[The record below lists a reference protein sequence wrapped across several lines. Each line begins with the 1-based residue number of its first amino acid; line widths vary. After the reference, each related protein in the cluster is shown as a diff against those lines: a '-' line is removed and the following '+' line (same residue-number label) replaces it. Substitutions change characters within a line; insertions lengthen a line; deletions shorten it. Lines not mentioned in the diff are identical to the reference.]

1 MLQWI
6 NGWYHP
12 VVASDIQNKT
22 RNYYLD
28 NLKFIL
34 IICVVT
40 THFALQLFYISH
52 IKYLTYFI
60 YLFHM
65 PCFIFVNGFL
75 AKRLNAGGKLR
86 VDKIIV
92 VFWMYLIF
100 KYGNAFLE
108 IIFGRDGDP
117 ELFFDSNA
125 PWYLLALCFWYLSV
139 PFLERIK
146 SSYLIPG
153 SICVGILVGYIK
165 SIDDVFALSRVF
177 VFFPFFIMGFCL
189 PGKKLESFLDKKL
202 RIPAIIILL
211 AVFLGINLLWNEF
224 IPVKDIVY
232 GASPYTTALEG
243 LARYGLLIRGIWYL
257 AAVLVSMC
265 VMLLVP
271 RCKTFFSALGERT
284 MQIYMTHIWIRNI
297 LVYVGFFEMI
307 EKGPKLLGVAVMA
320 GSVLLT
326 FFLANKWLKWV
337 FDLLMSPKLLSFAIK
352 KEEEKKGY

>member
-1 MLQWI
+1 MFQWI

-12 VVASDIQNKT
+12 VAVTDIPNKT

-34 IICVVT
+34 IICVVI
-40 THFALQLFYISH
+40 THFALQLFYINH

-65 PCFIFVNGFL
+65 PCFIFVNGYL
-75 AKRLNAGGKLR
+75 AKRINAGGKLR

-100 KYGNAFLE
+100 KFGNAFLE
-108 IIFGRDGDP
+108 IIFGRDGDL

-146 SSYLIPG
+146 PSYLILG
-153 SICVGILVGYIK
+153 SFCIGILAGYIS
-165 SIDDVFALSRVF
+165 SIDDVFALSRVL

-189 PGKKLESFLDKKL
+189 PGKKLEAFLDKKW

-211 AVFLGINLLWNEF
+211 AMFLGISLFWEEF
-224 IPVKDIVY
+224 ATVKDIVY
-232 GASPYTTALEG
+232 GASPYSAALEG
-243 LARYGLLIRGIWYL
+243 LAQYGLLIRGIWYL
-257 AAVLVSMC
+257 IAVLASMC

-271 RCKTFFSALGERT
+271 RSKMFFSALGERT

-307 EKGPKLLGVAVMA
+307 KEGPKLLAVAVMA
-320 GSVLLT
+320 ASVLLT
-326 FFLANKWLKWV
+326 FFLGNKWLKWG

-352 KEEEKKGY
+352 KAEEK